1 MEQAAWERGIG
12 MRGKVIGLLAFVWSC
27 WKLNL
32 AGAMEFRMSFLLTAG
47 MMLVNNTVWILFWG
61 LYFQRF
67 QVVNGWSFQDVIMMW
82 AVSAGGFGLSA
93 VFFGNAYRLAPLIAA
108 GQLDIFLSQPK
119 PVLLHI
125 LISRMS
131 VSAIGDILF
140 GLILYGMFGNHS
152 PAGMLKFALALLIAM
167 LILMFFIVIVHS
179 LAFFIGNAEGI
190 GQQMFNGLLA
200 FSTYPTGIFTGWGK
214 LILFTV
220 IPAGFIS
227 YLPIGLLRAVEPL
240 FLAKALGVA
249 LLLTAGG
256 TAFFYFGLKRYSSG
270 NMIGMRN

>member
-1 MEQAAWERGIG
+1 MICEVREGDKQVIKQAA
-12 MRGKVIGLLAFVWSC
+12 GLMAFVWGC

-32 AGAMEFRMSFLLTAG
+32 AGAMEFRISFMLTAG
-47 MMLVNNTVWILFWG
+47 MMVVNNLVWIVFWG

-67 QVVNGWSFQDVIMMW
+67 QVVNGWSLQDVMMMW

-93 VFFGNAYRLAPLIAA
+93 VLFGNAYRLASLIAS
-108 GQLDIFLSQPK
+108 GQLDVFLSQPK

-131 VSAIGDILF
+131 VSAIGDVLFALLVYGLF
-140 GLILYGMFGNHS
+140 GDTSL
-152 PAGMLKFALALLIAM
+152 AGIFKFMLALLIAL
-167 LILMFFIVIVHS
+167 LIFIFFVVLVQS

-190 GQQMFNGLLA
+190 GQQVFNGLLA
-200 FSTYPTGIFTGWGK
+200 FSTYPTGIFSGWGK

-227 YLPIGLLRAVEPL
+227 YLPIGLLRSMEPL
-240 FLAKALGVA
+240 FVWQAIGVA
-249 LLLTAGG
+249 AGLTIVG
-256 TAFFYFGLKRYSSG
+256 TAFF
-270 NMIGMRN
+270 ITV